1 MRSERTSAS
10 FISANGFQSGALE
23 AARNTNIHLVTWNE
37 FQERFFDRWFEA
49 MRIRL
54 AAVADEVFE
63 YSDYFHRRTTSVLH
77 AIPERVEELMT
88 LHHRCSAYASATSY
102 HHMFRS

>member
-1 MRSERTSAS
+1 VHGFRTVMDEAGANVG
-10 FISANGFQSGALE
+10 FIISANGFQSGALE

-49 MRIRL
+49 MRIKL

-77 AIPERVEELMT
+77 AIPERVECWTPAWLI
-88 LHHRCSAYASATSY
+88 
-102 HHMFRS
+102 